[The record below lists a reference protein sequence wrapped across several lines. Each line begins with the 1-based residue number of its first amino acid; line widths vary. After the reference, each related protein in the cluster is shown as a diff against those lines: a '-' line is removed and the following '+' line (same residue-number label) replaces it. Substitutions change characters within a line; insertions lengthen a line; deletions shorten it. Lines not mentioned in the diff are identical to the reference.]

1 MLFQENVNVHNILLP
16 NSLKILE
23 ANCFQNCNM
32 LSSIDIPQQVKI
44 IPQYCFQNDYQ
55 LTQVN
60 LPKMCIDIDN
70 YAFQNCNLLMSIN
83 IPDNVQ
89 RIGQFSF
96 ANCTNL
102 SNIIFGKQLITIE
115 QSAFSNCSNLE
126 TINLG
131 NEITT
136 LGQNAFYNCN
146 NLKEIHINRPK
157 NSISGYE
164 NKWGATNATI
174 YWAYAILK
182 FSITPF
188 NNSVVYVEN
197 IKIDN
202 IEEEYKI
209 YDDGII
215 TYEIY
220 NPDFIPLIKQI
231 NIEYYNSYNIV
242 ETLTK
247 NNGVYITINPSI
259 DNCTISIAYNNHIFS
274 INRVLVKIGDK
285 ITYTVQKKGYRK
297 VVSTI
302 QVLEEMTIN
311 VEMQESSAER
321 IELLYPFEEN
331 SDYLNNLIDGNNFF
345 IDNATQQIA
354 SGSRSYHVNNGTS
367 YGYIE
372 FTTPEDESLCSLS
385 ITGYTS
391 SESGYDWGGAYIG
404 TAVYQPSR
412 SEISNKT
419 LNSVGTGQW
428 IFSNAGNNSS
438 QTYTV
443 NLLPNTHYYLSLA
456 YAKDGSSHS
465 NSDRLFI
472 SNIVFY
478 DVI

>member
-1 MLFQENVNVHNILLP
+1 M
-16 NSLKILE
+16 
-23 ANCFQNCNM
+23 
-32 LSSIDIPQQVKI
+32 
-44 IPQYCFQNDYQ
+44 
-55 LTQVN
+55 QVN

-70 YAFQNCNLLMSIN
+70 YAFQNCNLLTSIN

-115 QSAFSNCSNLE
+115 QNAFSNCSNLE
-126 TINLG
+126 TVNLG

-136 LGQNAFYNCN
+136 IGQNAFYNCN

-231 NIEYYNSYNIV
+231 NIEYHNSYNII

-259 DNCTISIAYNNHIFS
+259 DNCIISIAYNNHIFS

-311 VEMQESSAER
+311 VEMQESFAER

-391 SESGYDWGGAYIG
+391 SESNYDWGGVYIG

-419 LNSVGTGQW
+419 LNSIGIGQW

-438 QTYTV
+438 KTYTV

-456 YAKDGSSHS
+456 YAKDGSSQS

-472 SNIVFY
+472 SNIIFY